1 MKKTMI
7 KTAAACGLCVTLLAV
22 PIAAAFGGGQFG
34 QPDGQ
39 TEPPTSGAPMTPGGQ
54 QNPGVTYADEPTTV
68 AVGETTNSAA
78 SLTANYGDAVTYD
91 VGETGSVK
99 IKSAGTYIV
108 TGVCADG
115 NITVAKGT
123 TGVVLI
129 LKDLD
134 LTSTGGA
141 ALSVNKNAEAKII
154 VAGSV
159 KLTDAEDPNDEN
171 SADADTADA
180 YDGAAIKIKDGAS
193 AYITGT
199 GTLTINGSAKNGIK
213 AGDETALVID
223 GPTLNITASNDAIN
237 GNYDVAILSG
247 AVNISAG
254 DDGIHADRILTIGTT
269 STSPIVRITESCEGL
284 EGTVVNIAGGRV
296 DIKASDDGVNA
307 ANSDGT
313 YASEL
318 AFSINIMGGSVTVNA
333 GFDGLDSNGSINLI
347 AGSATIN
354 SANAGGDAGIDYDV
368 SLYVSDEFDLNN
380 HSGVAGPDNMMG
392 GGMGMPGRQGQMTP
406 PAQGGSNQQGQMTP
420 PAQGWN
426 DQQGQ
431 PTPPAQGW
439 NNRQGQPTPPA
450 QGWNNQ
456 QGQTA
461 PPAQGWNNQQGQPT
475 PPAQGGNNQQETPK
489 ATRST
494 QHLAVN
500 GVNQNAEAYNIDG
513 HNYFKLRD
521 VAMLL
526 NGTGSQFSVTY
537 DAATRTIFAETGA
550 AYTPVGGELQTGED
564 RSASCTRSTQ
574 ALIVNGRRVELTA
587 YMFGG
592 NNYFQLRELG
602 AVLGFDVDYDE
613 ATRTMLVVSR

>member
-431 PTPPAQGW
+431 PTPPAQG
-439 NNRQGQPTPPA
+439 
-450 QGWNNQ
+450 
-456 QGQTA
+456 
-461 PPAQGWNNQQGQPT
+461 
-475 PPAQGGNNQQETPK
+475 GNNQQETPK